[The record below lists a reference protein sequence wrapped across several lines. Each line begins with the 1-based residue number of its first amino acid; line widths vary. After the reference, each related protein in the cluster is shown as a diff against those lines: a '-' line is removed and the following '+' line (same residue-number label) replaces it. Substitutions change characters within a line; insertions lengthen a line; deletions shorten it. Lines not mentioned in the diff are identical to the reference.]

1 MRVSKR
7 TKKVCALALS
17 CSMILSAMANMGTT
31 VKAANIDYNTAL
43 VDGITFYDANKCGD
57 DAGVDNAFSWRGAC
71 HVNDGKDVGVDLT
84 GGYHDCGDHVKFGI
98 TQGYAASTL
107 AWSYYS
113 YKDAFASSG
122 AETKTL
128 QTLKHFCDY
137 FIASHPNMFTF
148 YYQVG
153 DGGQDH
159 SYWGA
164 PEAQGDRSTV
174 FKVDSS
180 NAGSDV
186 CGEAAAALA
195 LMYFNYYSID
205 SSYAETCLTK
215 AKSLYALGKSNY
227 GLSQGQGFYTS
238 SSYKDDLAW
247 AAVWLYK
254 ATGQASYLSDAES
267 FLADKSGVHQDE
279 WTMCWDNMF
288 TPAEIVM
295 YQITKQAKYLD
306 AVDYSMNYWI
316 NSVPTT
322 SGGLKYLTNWGCLR
336 YSAAQSMIATQY
348 YAITKDSS
356 AMDFAKKQ
364 INYILGENPYNYS
377 YIIGYGS
384 QYPTHPHHRAANGYT
399 YADGGNLKTAKN
411 LLLGA
416 LVGGPSTMGDYYA
429 DNASDYTASEV
440 GIDYNAGFVG
450 AVAGIIAN
458 GNFTNP
464 GQTPSSPSPSVA
476 PSSEAPVVTS
486 EAPSVAPSSEAPAV
500 TSEAPSVAPS
510 SEAPVVTSE
519 TPSVAPSSEAP
530 YEGEVIPVVNVT
542 SNTGSSMN
550 QSYTISS
557 RGSKSVDLSKLTI
570 RYKYTTSDNKAQT
583 FTCDNAGLQLS
594 VSPWYVNMTPDVKAT
609 FGNGYVDITFDTEYA
624 IATGAGSLNMGC
636 RIYNSDWSSFSGL
649 TDNGYEVYYD
659 GQLVK

>member
-1 MRVSKR
+1 MRIGKNV
-7 TKKVCALALS
+7 KKVCAMALS
-17 CSMILSAMANMGTT
+17 ASMIIASASSAT
-31 VKAANIDYNTAL
+31 VQAASSDYNLAL

-57 DAGVDNAFSWRGAC
+57 DAGENNAFSWRGAC
-71 HVNDGKDVGVDLT
+71 HVNDGKDVGLDLT

-98 TQGYAASTL
+98 TQGYAASVL

-113 YKDAFASSG
+113 YKDAFATAG
-122 AETKTL
+122 AEEKTL

-137 FIASHPNMFTF
+137 FINCHPNMFTF

-174 FKVDSS
+174 FKVDAS
-180 NAGSDV
+180 NPGSDV

-205 SSYAETCLTK
+205 SSYAETCLAK
-215 AKSLYALGKSNY
+215 AKTLYALGKSNY

-238 SSYKDDLAW
+238 SSYQDDLAW
-247 AAVWLYK
+247 AASWLYK
-254 ATGQASYLSDAES
+254 ATGDASYLSDAEG
-267 FLADKSGVHQDE
+267 FLATSTGVHQDE
-279 WTMCWDNMF
+279 WTMCWDNMY

-295 YQITKQAKYLD
+295 YQLTNNNKYLN
-306 AVDYSMNYWI
+306 AVKYSMNYWI

-348 YAITKDSS
+348 YALTKDSS
-356 AMDFAKKQ
+356 AMNFAKDQ
-364 INYILGENPYNYS
+364 IDYILGDNPYNYS

-384 QYPTHPHHRAANGYT
+384 KYPTHPHHRAANGYT
-399 YADGGNLKTAKN
+399 YADSGNLKPAKN

-429 DNASDYTASEV
+429 DDAQDYTASEV

-458 GNFTNP
+458 GTFSNP
-464 GQTPSSPSPSVA
+464 STSAGTPSVA

-486 EAPSVAPSSEAPAV
+486 EAPVV
-500 TSEAPSVAPS
+500 T

-519 TPSVAPSSEAP
+519 VPVVTSEAP
-530 YEGEVIPVVNVT
+530 VVTSEAPVVT
-542 SNTGSSMN
+542 SEAPSYSGDVVPAVDVKATTGSSMIN
-550 QSYTISS
+550 LSCTIASS
-557 RGSKSVDLSKLTI
+557 GSQAVDLSKLTV
-570 RYKYTTSDNKAQT
+570 RYKYTTSDKKTQA

-594 VSPWYVNMTPDVKAT
+594 VSPWYVNMTSDVVTT
-609 FGNGYVDITFDTEYA
+609 FADGYVDITFNSTQT
-624 IATGAGSLNMGC
+624 IATGAGSLNIGA
-636 RIYNSDWSSFSGL
+636 RIYNADWSNYSGL
-649 TDNGYEVYYD
+649 VDNGFEVYYD